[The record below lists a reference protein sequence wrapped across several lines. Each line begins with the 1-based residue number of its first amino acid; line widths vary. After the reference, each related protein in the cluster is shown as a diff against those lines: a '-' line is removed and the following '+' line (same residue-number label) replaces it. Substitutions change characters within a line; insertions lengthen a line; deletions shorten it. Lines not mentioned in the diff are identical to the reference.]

1 MTVEFCRTYF
11 TFHDLAADTTTEDS
25 EIKIKLMKLKLRG
38 LENM

>member
-11 TFHDLAADTTTEDS
+11 TFNDLVADTTTEAS

-38 LENM
+38 LESM